1 MTKKNTSSE
10 STKKNHGKVSDSRA
24 EKRAINISTNKGTL
38 YIVATPI
45 GNLGDITQRAL
56 ETLKKVDKVC
66 AEDTR
71 NTRKLLTHFG
81 IQAELQALHDHNE
94 KNRIE
99 QIKVWLEAGE
109 NIALVS
115 DAGTP
120 LISDPGYHLVNE
132 LGASGFAIEPIP
144 GVSAIITA
152 LSIAGLPTDRFTF
165 EGFLPAKSV
174 SRNKALQANAKETRT
189 QVYYESSHRIAIT
202 IKAMLD
208 SYGTERKVVL
218 ARELTKLYEQVFR
231 GNLSELNDW
240 INSDPMHQK
249 GEFVLILEGHTEE
262 TDREAIHQSSEN
274 LLKILLDE
282 LPVKQAATIAAKIT
296 GLKKNSLYRQAMQIK
311 DS

>member
-1 MTKKNTSSE
+1 MTTKNTAD
-10 STKKNHGKVSDSRA
+10 K
-24 EKRAINISTNKGTL
+24 KGTL

-45 GNLGDITQRAL
+45 GNLGDITQRAI
-56 ETLKKVDKVC
+56 ETLKKVDKIC

-81 IQAELQALHDHNE
+81 IQGDLQALHDHNE

-99 QIKVWLEAGE
+99 QIKGWLDAGE

-132 LGASGFAIEPIP
+132 LGGNDIGSGSGNSGYRIEPIP
-144 GVSAIITA
+144 GASAIITA

-174 SRNKALQANAKETRT
+174 GRNKVLQANAQEPRT
-189 QVYYESSHRIAIT
+189 QVYYESSHRIAVT
-202 IKAMLD
+202 INAMLEI
-208 SYGTERKVVL
+208 YGAERKVVL
-218 ARELTKLYEQVFR
+218 ARELTKLFEQVFR

-240 INSDPMHQK
+240 INADPMHQK
-249 GEFVLILEGHTEE
+249 GEFVLMLEGHAEE
-262 TDREAIHQSSEN
+262 TDSDAIQRSSED

-282 LPVKQAATIAAKIT
+282 LPVKQAASIAAKIT
-296 GLKKNSLYRQAMQIK
+296 GRKKNDLYRQAMKIK
-311 DS
+311 DK

>member
-1 MTKKNTSSE
+1 MTTKNTAD
-10 STKKNHGKVSDSRA
+10 K
-24 EKRAINISTNKGTL
+24 KGTL

-45 GNLGDITQRAL
+45 GNLGDITQRAI
-56 ETLKKVDKVC
+56 ETLKKVDKIC

-81 IQAELQALHDHNE
+81 IKGDLQALHDHNE

-99 QIKVWLEAGE
+99 QIKGWLDAGE
-109 NIALVS
+109 SIALVS

-132 LGASGFAIEPIP
+132 LGGNDIGSGSDNSGYRIEPIP
-144 GVSAIITA
+144 GASAIITA

-174 SRNKALQANAKETRT
+174 GRNKVLQANAQEPRT
-189 QVYYESSHRIAIT
+189 QVYYESSHRIAVT
-202 IKAMLD
+202 INAMLEI
-208 SYGTERKVVL
+208 YGAERKVVL
-218 ARELTKLYEQVFR
+218 ARELTKLFEQVFR

-240 INSDPMHQK
+240 INADPMHQK
-249 GEFVLILEGHTEE
+249 GEFVLMLEGHAEE
-262 TDREAIHQSSEN
+262 TDSDAIQRSSEE

-282 LPVKQAATIAAKIT
+282 LPVKQAASIAANIT
-296 GLKKNSLYRQAMQIK
+296 GRKKNDLYRQAMKIK
-311 DS
+311 DK

>member
-1 MTKKNTSSE
+1 MTTKNTA
-10 STKKNHGKVSDSRA
+10 TNMSD
-24 EKRAINISTNKGTL
+24 KKGTL

-56 ETLKKVDKVC
+56 ETLKKVDKIC

-81 IQAELQALHDHNE
+81 ISGDLQALHDHNE

-99 QIKVWLEAGE
+99 QIKNWLDAGE

-132 LGASGFAIEPIP
+132 LGSHCSNNSSDNGFEEGYAIEPIP
-144 GVSAIITA
+144 GASAIITA

-174 SRNKALQANAKETRT
+174 GRNKVLQNNTQETRT
-189 QVYYESSHRIAIT
+189 QVYYESSHRISVT
-202 IKAMLD
+202 IKAMLEI
-208 SYGTERKVVL
+208 YGAERKVVL
-218 ARELTKLYEQVFR
+218 ARELTKLYEQVYR
-231 GNLSELNDW
+231 GNLADLAKW
-240 INSDPMHQK
+240 IDDDPRHQK
-249 GEFVLILEGHTEE
+249 GEFVLIIDGHKEQ
-262 TDREAIHQSSEN
+262 TDDDMIQQSSEE

-282 LPVKQAATIAAKIT
+282 LPVKQAASLAAKIT
-296 GLKKNSLYRQAMQIK
+296 GRKKNELYRQAMTLKKIK
-311 DS
+311 NAS